1 MFLKKEKGAGLMRY
15 ELLPGEEVDGFTL
28 EVLRQNTPKGVLLL
42 GREQTEEYDHLL
54 LPVADLVPLQEVT
67 SILKKNIASD
77 NVEMAVREVRSS
89 LGRYMIPEEE
99 LVLRP
104 EWTWF
109 RPETCEPVF
118 LVLPTPAAREL
129 SLSPEDYAYLL
140 ERYLAPAGEEG
151 ADEAPD
157 AESAKS
163 SARPRR
169 APKPFLQI
177 AREFWENLD

>member
-1 MFLKKEKGAGLMRY
+1 MFLEKERGAGLLRY
-15 ELLPGEEVDGFTL
+15 EVLPGEDVDGFTL

-67 SILKKNIASD
+67 SILKKNMTAD
-77 NVEMAVREVRSS
+77 NVKTAVREVRSS

-109 RPETCEPVF
+109 RPETDEPVF

-129 SLSPEDYAYLL
+129 SLSLEDYVCLL
-140 ERYLAPAGEEG
+140 ECYLAPAGEEG
-151 ADEAPD
+151 TDIDPET
-157 AESAKS
+157 ESANA
-163 SARPRR
+163 SAGPRR